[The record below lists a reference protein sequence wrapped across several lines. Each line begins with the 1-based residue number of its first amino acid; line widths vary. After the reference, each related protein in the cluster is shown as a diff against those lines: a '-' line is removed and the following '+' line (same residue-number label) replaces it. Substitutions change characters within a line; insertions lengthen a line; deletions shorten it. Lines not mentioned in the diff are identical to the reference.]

1 MQFSQTILFM
11 TKYIFMVLAG
21 AVSFG
26 ILSSFVKIAYQQGY
40 TPAEISFSQ
49 AFTGAILL
57 WLLARI
63 TSPGFPVRSMGIA
76 QILALLGTGATIGLA
91 TFYYYLSVHYI
102 PASLAIVLL
111 MQFTWMGILL
121 DWIFFR
127 KRPSLMETGISAVI
141 IGGTVLAGNLVENTD
156 IQFSWTG
163 VFYVLLASVLYAG
176 YIVANSRAGKN
187 IPNLTKSAWIM
198 TGSALAIAL
207 VNLPSLAAESHPGL
221 ALGQWALFLAL
232 FGTVIPPVLFAK
244 GIPHVGAGISGILM
258 TAELP
263 VAVITA
269 HFLLGEQLTNT
280 QLTGIVIMLGAIIAM
295 NLYRVRKVKPVT
307 AN

>member
-1 MQFSQTILFM
+1 M
-11 TKYIFMVLAG
+11 TKYILMVLAG

-40 TPAEISFSQ
+40 SPAEISFSQ
-49 AFTGAILL
+49 AFTGALLL

-63 TSPGFPVRSMGIA
+63 VSPGFSVRSVGRRQIA
-76 QILALLGTGATIGLA
+76 ALLGTGATIGLA
-91 TFYYYLSVHYI
+91 TFYYYVSVHYI

-111 MQFTWMGILL
+111 MQFTWMGLL
-121 DWIFFR
+121 FDWLFFR
-127 KRPSLMETGISAVI
+127 KRPSLMEAGISAVI
-141 IGGTVLAGNLVENTD
+141 IGGTVLAGNLWGNTD
-156 IQFSWTG
+156 FHVSWTG
-163 VFYVLLASVLYAG
+163 IFYVLLASVLYAG
-176 YIVANSRAGKN
+176 YIVANSRAGKHM
-187 IPNLTKSAWIM
+187 PNLTKSAWIM
-198 TGSALAIAL
+198 TGSALAIGL
-207 VNLPSLAAESHPGL
+207 VNLPSLATESHLGF

-269 HFLLGEQLTNT
+269 HFLLGEQLTTT
-280 QLTGIVIMLGAIIAM
+280 QLIGIVIMLGAIIAM
-295 NLYRVRKVKPVT
+295 NRYRVRKVKPVA